1 MITYRPIVLV
11 CEDCDE
17 DFDTLKDAVRTAGVA
32 ADLRRATTGDAC
44 LTLLRGN
51 GGEPVHPAV
60 VLLDLN
66 TPGTDGR
73 EALKEIKENAAL
85 RHLPVVVLTT
95 SANPRD
101 LAFCYHAGAMLT
113 TSNRFATPTT
123 SRCSLMYSP
132 TGSGQSP
139 CQTRKEVGHD
149 HALRD
154 RNGPPHLAG
163 GGRGR

>member
-17 DFDTLKDAVRTAGVA
+17 DFDTLKDAARTAGVA

-51 GGEPVHPAV
+51 GGEPAHPAV

-73 EALKEIKENAAL
+73 EALKEIKEDMAL

-101 LAFCYHAGAMLT
+101 MAFCYHAGA
-113 TSNRFATPTT
+113 NAYHVKPIRYA
-123 SRCSLMYSP
+123 
-132 TGSGQSP
+132 
-139 CQTRKEVGHD
+139 D
-149 HALRD
+149 HIQVLLDVFTYWLGTVALPD
-154 RNGPPHLAG
+154 QE
-163 GGRGR
+163 RGRP